1 MMQVEVH
8 YRISAL
14 PRKERDNQ
22 SFLSSLCED
31 IMRRKPPENQE
42 QDLYEELDHD
52 GIVTSNFWP
61 PGL

>member
-31 IMRRKPPENQE
+31 IMRRCPSANQE
-42 QDLYEELDHD
+42 EGPHKKLNLS
-52 GIVTSNFWP
+52 VP
-61 PGL
+61 